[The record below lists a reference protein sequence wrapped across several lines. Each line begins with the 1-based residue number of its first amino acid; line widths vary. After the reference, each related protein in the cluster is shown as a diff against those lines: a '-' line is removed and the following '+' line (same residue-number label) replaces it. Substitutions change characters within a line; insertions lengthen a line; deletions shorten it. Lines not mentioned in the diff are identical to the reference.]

1 MARILINE
9 LASVLNERKK
19 LNKKDATNFVNE
31 LFNLIQE
38 GLDEDRLVKV
48 KGLGTF
54 KIIEVDD
61 RESVNVNTG
70 ERVLIEGHGK
80 ISFTPDSLMKEL
92 VNKPFSQ
99 FETVVLNEGV
109 DFSDMHEEVEVTE
122 EQVKAEEPVVEE
134 KPVTI
139 ENEEPS
145 MAPLV
150 DFVSEP
156 EPVVESKPE
165 PEVVLEPESEPVIE
179 ESAEL
184 EATEEE
190 APEEGEVEV
199 EESGFNWKKWLI
211 PAVFCII
218 VFAGGYLF
226 GLFVKGQKEVVPEKV
241 EKKTVADV
249 NKSAA
254 DMKKSETD
262 MKKPVAEEPGVLQK
276 EDVAVETEQKTE
288 AVLDKYEEMDI
299 RVRTGAYRILG
310 LDHMEKIKAGDN
322 LTRICKRTIGVGMEC
337 YLEVFNG
344 IKPDTELKV
353 GDEIKIPKLELKK
366 KKSQKPL

>member
-38 GLDEDRLVKV
+38 GLEDDRMVKV

-70 ERVLIEGHGK
+70 ERVLIEGHDK
-80 ISFTPDSLMKEL
+80 ISFTPDALMKEL

-109 DFSDMHEEVEVTE
+109 DFADVPEETE
-122 EQVKAEEPVVEE
+122 GADEQVTTVEPVIAEEPVIVE
-134 KPVTI
+134 KPVMK
-139 ENEEPS
+139 EEPVTIDDEESS
-145 MAPLV
+145 MVPLV

-156 EPVVESKPE
+156 EPVVESRLEPE
-165 PEVVLEPESEPVIE
+165 PEVVPESESEPVIE
-179 ESAEL
+179 ESL
-184 EATEEE
+184 ESGETEEE
-190 APEEGEVEV
+190 MPEEEEMVV
-199 EESGFNWKKWLI
+199 EESNFNWKKWLI
-211 PAVFCII
+211 PAILCII

-226 GLFVKGQKEVVPEKV
+226 GQLAKGQKEVASEKV
-241 EKKTVADV
+241 EKKTVEDV
-249 NKSAA
+249 EPLQ
-254 DMKKSETD
+254 KKAPVTQEQ
-262 MKKPVAEEPGVLQK
+262 PVAEVKEEP
-276 EDVAVETEQKTE
+276 E
-288 AVLDKYEEMDI
+288 AVVSEKYEEMDI
-299 RVRTGAYRILG
+299 RVRTGAYCILG
-310 LDHMEKIKAGDN
+310 LDHMERVKAGDN
-322 LTRICKRTIGVGMEC
+322 LTRICKRTIGAGMEC
-337 YLEVFNG
+337 YLEVFND
-344 IKPDTELKV
+344 IKPNAKLNA

-366 KKSQKPL
+366 KKAQKPQ

>member
-38 GLDEDRLVKV
+38 GLENDRLVKV

-70 ERVLIEGHGK
+70 ERVLIEGHDK
-80 ISFTPDSLMKEL
+80 ISFTPDALMKEL

-109 DFSDMHEEVEVTE
+109 DFADVPEETE
-122 EQVKAEEPVVEE
+122 GADEQVTTVEPVIAEKPVVKEEPVTIDDEE
-134 KPVTI
+134 S
-139 ENEEPS
+139 S
-145 MAPLV
+145 MVPLV

-156 EPVVESKPE
+156 EPVLESKLEPE
-165 PEVVLEPESEPVIE
+165 PEVVLESESEPVIE
-179 ESAEL
+179 ESL
-184 EATEEE
+184 ESGEAEEE
-190 APEEGEVEV
+190 TPEEEEVEV

-211 PAVFCII
+211 PAILCII

-226 GLFVKGQKEVVPEKV
+226 GQLAKGQKEVASEKV
-241 EKKTVADV
+241 EKKTVEDV
-249 NKSAA
+249 EPLQ
-254 DMKKSETD
+254 KKASVTQQQ
-262 MKKPVAEEPGVLQK
+262 PVVEVKEEP
-276 EDVAVETEQKTE
+276 E
-288 AVLDKYEEMDI
+288 AVVPDKYDEMDI

-310 LDHMEKIKAGDN
+310 LDHMERVKAGDN
-322 LTRICKRTIGVGMEC
+322 LTRICKRTIGAGMEC
-337 YLEVFNG
+337 YLEVFND
-344 IKPDTELKV
+344 IKQNAKLNA

-366 KKSQKPL
+366 KKAQKPQ

>member
-1 MARILINE
+1 VDYPHEQRRVM
-9 LASVLNERKK
+9 
-19 LNKKDATNFVNE
+19 
-31 LFNLIQE
+31 
-38 GLDEDRLVKV
+38 DE
-48 KGLGTF
+48 
-54 KIIEVDD
+54 
-61 RESVNVNTG
+61 
-70 ERVLIEGHGK
+70 GK
-80 ISFTPDSLMKEL
+80 IGRISTGNSDLGVRPTVY
-92 VNKPFSQ
+92 VN
-99 FETVVLNEGV
+99 LNLLNIGSGSGSV
-109 DFSDMHEEVEVTE
+109 DNPYQLLPTGSAYVAPVPAV
-122 EQVKAEEPVVEE
+122 QEEPVVEE

-156 EPVVESKPE
+156 EPAVESKPE
-165 PEVVLEPESEPVIE
+165 PEVVSESESESVIE
-179 ESAEL
+179 ESVEL

-199 EESGFNWKKWLI
+199 EESSFNWKKWLI

-310 LDHMEKIKAGDN
+310 LDHMEKIKKGDN

-344 IKPDTELKV
+344 IKPDTELKA